1 MTKLGDQ
8 PESGLF
14 EARYVAFLETVTHL
28 RPQLHRYC
36 ARMTGSPTEG
46 EDVMQEALFDAYRKL
61 DTIVE
66 GRALAPWL
74 FTIAHNR
81 CIDTLRRRKFRARA
95 EAAAAQPDRIDATE
109 PVGVV
114 VGPALER
121 MVIHLPP
128 KERACLLLK
137 DVFDHQLG
145 AFVVTDVRQI
155 FWIVHSVSQV
165 PDQYT
170 TNPQRGHSFDGE
182 RSIQDAHVGM
192 YAHDQ

>member
-121 MVIHLPP
+121 IGWEEFFRIFDRNDIAFLRDEEGSSRFNKFVA
-128 KERACLLLK
+128 KE
-137 DVFDHQLG
+137 
-145 AFVVTDVRQI
+145 T
-155 FWIVHSVSQV
+155 
-165 PDQYT
+165 
-170 TNPQRGHSFDGE
+170 
-182 RSIQDAHVGM
+182 AHG
-192 YAHDQ
+192 